1 MRNDRERGATALIVA
16 GALLFLLGSA
26 ALAVDVSG
34 FYQTARTDQTTA
46 DLACLA
52 GVRELPDD
60 AAALDMAATY
70 AQLNW
75 PEMAAATLVSLT
87 SQSAMLNDGAGNTI
101 LFETGYAGESD
112 QMRVT
117 VSEASETR
125 FGKVLGADSVQITQ
139 EAICSGSPGGGIGAL
154 PFGVLPGGFEGGIF
168 GPNPCGM
175 NTGNCGA
182 LDLPRDSMGAGADTT
197 EENIAEG
204 AERLLT
210 THLGPEGTTYD
221 DPDAETSIA
230 TVECTSVGDG
240 ETCSV
245 ADTKTGVNAGKL
257 GAGFRRLLETTD
269 TNCTE
274 VVFGTRLDCST
285 VDDILPSSADRE
297 TMNEANSGN
306 RPPNWTAGDKA
317 GFVSLFGPWADI
329 DNSWIYYDGEDV
341 DCTSPRLA
349 IVPVV
354 AYDLDWDLGDANP
367 GWPTGKKDMKVVGL
381 LNVIITEPFTAAD
394 FEPGGALKHAAVQV
408 VWFGPKATCSDGQPI
423 GVYNGVPYTPTSMGV
438 KLVSG

>member
-1 MRNDRERGATALIVA
+1 MRKDRERGATALIVA

-52 GVRELPDD
+52 GVRELPDNP
-60 AAALDMAATY
+60 AALNMAATY
-70 AQLNW
+70 ARLNW
-75 PEMAAATLVSLT
+75 PAMSSAGLVMLT
-87 SQSAMLNDGAGNTI
+87 SQSATLDDGNGNTI
-101 LFETGYAGESD
+101 FFEAGYGGQAD
-112 QMRVT
+112 RMRVT

-154 PFGVLPGGFEGGIF
+154 PFGVLPGGFEGGVF
-168 GPNPCGM
+168 GPNPCGQ

-210 THLGPEGTTYD
+210 THLGPEGTTYF
-221 DPDAETSIA
+221 DPDAGTSIA
-230 TVECTSVGDG
+230 TVECTSVSDG
-240 ETCSV
+240 QTCSV
-245 ADTKTGVNAGKL
+245 ANTKTGVNAGKL

-269 TNCTE
+269 TNCGE
-274 VVFGTRLDCST
+274 FVSGTRLDCST
-285 VDDILPSSADRE
+285 VDDILPPADQQSLD
-297 TMNEANSGN
+297 EANSGSL
-306 RPPNWTAGDKA
+306 PPNWTAGDKA
-317 GFVSLFGPWADI
+317 GFESLFGPWGDI
-329 DNSWIYYDGEDV
+329 DSSWIYYDGEEV

-354 AYDLDWDLGDANP
+354 AYDLDWDLDDVNP

-408 VWFGPKATCSDGQPI
+408 VWFGPNATCSDGQPI
-423 GVYNGVPYTPTSMGV
+423 GVYNGVPYTPTSTGV